1 VRGNK
6 TAYCTCSALTDC
18 HQADEMSAGI
28 KRQSERLKKKG
39 KVKPFRKGL
48 VTWQFAQP
56 KKKSSIK
63 KKKRRPA
70 LTDAKRK

>member
-1 VRGNK
+1 
-6 TAYCTCSALTDC
+6 
-18 HQADEMSAGI
+18 MSAGI

-56 KKKSSIK
+56 PKKKEGQHLQTQSTS
-63 KKKRRPA
+63 KRHVRVMHHLPA
-70 LTDAKRK
+70 AGRRISRE

>member
-1 VRGNK
+1 
-6 TAYCTCSALTDC
+6 
-18 HQADEMSAGI
+18 MSAGI

-56 KKKSSIK
+56 PK
-63 KKKRRPA
+63 KKKA
-70 LTDAKRK
+70 STYGRKAQVKGTYV